1 MSTTQAKPSFEVAWS
16 KLCAGYPAVSWFRD
30 VHLAEN
36 HSRIERIVHDLT
48 QLVPPERDTSVID
61 VGCFNGFLCYLLHLM
76 GYETA
81 GIDALADSV
90 VPERAE
96 LMARIR
102 APFFHGNFNEADP
115 FPDCPK
121 GCYSAAVLGEVFE
134 HILLHPV
141 GFLQQVGSLL
151 KPGGILILTTPNP
164 YTLTNALRILRGRG
178 IIWGDM
184 EFISLPKI
192 DAHGRMTTH
201 EDVHYRE
208 YSREILLKGLEMAG
222 FAVLSAQYCGLSP
235 HAKQPLLTRWIKQ
248 TPLWPRLQRVRLF
261 GSGHYVV
268 ARWQPG
274 QTKPQ
279 RAA

>member
-1 MSTTQAKPSFEVAWS
+1 MSSSQSKPTFDIAWS
-16 KLCAGYPAVSWFRD
+16 KLCATYPAVSWFRD

-36 HSRIERIVHDLT
+36 HSRIERIVHDLNH
-48 QLVPPERDTSVID
+48 LVPPQQDTSIID

-81 GIDALADSV
+81 GTDALADSK

-102 APFFHGNFNEADP
+102 APFFQGNFNEADP
-115 FPDCPK
+115 FPDCPR

-164 YTLTNALRILRGRG
+164 YTLANALRILRGHW
-178 IIWGDM
+178 IMWGDT
-184 EFISLPKI
+184 EFVSLPKI
-192 DAHGRMTTH
+192 NADGHMITH
-201 EDVHYRE
+201 EEVHYRE
-208 YSREILLKGLEMAG
+208 YSREILIKAIEMAG
-222 FAVLSAQYCGLSP
+222 FKVLSAQYCGPSP
-235 HAKQPLLTRWIKQ
+235 HAKQHFLARLIKK
-248 TPLWPRLQRVRLF
+248 TPLMSRLQRLRLF

-268 ARWQPG
+268 AQWQPG
-274 QTKPQ
+274 QMKSQ
-279 RAA
+279 RAG